1 MDNKQWTMD
10 NRPYQHGQCTM
21 DNRQNGQQT
30 LDSEHLLLNSKL
42 WIMNIS
48 DWALA
53 NGQSNIDIGQWTI
66 EKGQNGQWTF
76 SI

>member
-1 MDNKQWTMD
+1 MDNGQWTQWTMD
-10 NRPYQHGQCTM
+10 KM
-21 DNRQNGQQT
+21 DNGQNGQWT

-53 NGQSNIDIGQWTI
+53 NGQANIDIGQWTI
-66 EKGQNGQWTF
+66 ENGQNGQWTF